1 MKIEEQNKLAFRK
14 KWKLTLVFVSFL
26 FCMVVILVRLFII
39 QVIEA
44 EEYSKIARSQH
55 ESKIFLRPER
65 GNIYDREG
73 KILATNR
80 ISFSFAIDPTV
91 LKDLEKIKKIAFLV
105 DSTKGEIYHRLL
117 NKITT
122 TKKSFVW
129 LIRGLDNSASSKFTN
144 LNIEGLIK
152 IIEPKRTYI
161 YNELA
166 GQLLGCTDVD
176 SRGIAGLELSL
187 DSLLRGNPGYMT
199 VLRDAIGRLRP
210 IANLPVESAQH
221 GCSVEL
227 TIDIEL
233 QKIMETELVKGA
245 EKTGSNGAVGIAIVP
260 ETGEI
265 LAMSSYP
272 SVNLNNSINNTSDLR
287 NRAITDIYEPGSTF
301 KIVTAAAAIEEGLI
315 SPESIVFGHNGV
327 LINNDIKI
335 TDTHPFDKTTFSEA
349 FRYSSNIVFAN
360 LASLIPDSKF
370 YKYIRDFGFGHNL
383 DFDSYGES
391 EGIIKK
397 ISEFNAISKKFAGFG
412 YGISVTPLQLLI
424 SYATIANSGLMMK
437 PYVIKSIRNNSGDL
451 IYEGKPQKIRQVISR
466 KTSELLKDLL
476 VGVVE
481 NGTGKYAQIPGL
493 RIAGKTGTSQQFVEG
508 SYSKT
513 DYTASFV
520 GFFPAESPKIA
531 ILILLDK
538 PSGNYYGGAT
548 AAPIFRNIVKGWLTL
563 KPNLLN
569 GIQTNKD
576 KTEISIDTNHF

>member
-1 MKIEEQNKLAFRK
+1 MKIEESNQINFRK
-14 KWKLTLVFVSFL
+14 KWKLIFVFVSFSV
-26 FCMVVILVRLFII
+26 CIVIILVKLFII
-39 QVIEA
+39 QFIEA
-44 EEYSKIARSQH
+44 EEYRKIARNQH
-55 ESKIFLRPER
+55 ESRIFLRPER

-73 KILATNR
+73 KILATNI
-80 ISFSFAIDPTV
+80 ISYSFAVDPTL
-91 LKDLEKIKKIAFLV
+91 LKDLETIKYIVSLV
-105 DSTKGEIYHRLL
+105 DSTQGEIYQRLL
-117 NKITT
+117 KKITT

-129 LIRGLDNSASSKFTN
+129 LVRGLDDSSSSKFTN
-144 LNIEGLIK
+144 LKTEGLIK
-152 IIEPKRTYI
+152 IIEPKRTYV
-161 YNELA
+161 YNEIA
-166 GQLLGCTDVD
+166 AQLLGCTDVD
-176 SRGIAGLELSL
+176 SKGIAGLELSL
-187 DSLLRGNPGYMT
+187 DSLLKGNPGYMT

-210 IANLPVESAQH
+210 IANLPVETAKH

-233 QKIMETELVKGA
+233 QKIMETELINGA
-245 EKTGSNGAVGIAIVP
+245 TKTGSSGAVAIAIVP

-272 SVNLNNSINNTSDLR
+272 SVNPNMGINNTSDLR

-315 SPESIVFGHNGV
+315 QPESIVYGYNGLLV
-327 LINNDIKI
+327 NNDIKI

-360 LASLIPDSKF
+360 LASSIPDVKF

-391 EGIIKK
+391 DGLIKK
-397 ISEFNAISKKFAGFG
+397 LSEFNSVSKKFAGFG

-424 SYATIANSGLMMK
+424 SYSTIANSGIMMK
-437 PYVIKSIRNNSGDL
+437 PYVIKSIRKNTGEL
-451 IYEGKPQKIRQVISR
+451 IYEGKPQKIRQVVSK
-466 KTSELLKDLL
+466 KTSDILKDLL

-481 NGTGKYAQIPGL
+481 NGTGKYAQISGL
-493 RIAGKTGTSQQFVEG
+493 SIAGKTGTSQQFVEG

-538 PSGNYYGGAT
+538 PAGNYYGGAT
-548 AAPIFRNIVKGWLTL
+548 AAPIFKNIVKGWLTL
-563 KPNLLN
+563 KPDLLN
-569 GIQTNKD
+569 GFHPKLD
-576 KTEISIDTNHF
+576 ISKN